1 MGSQFTSL
9 AQTMSALEQSQ
20 LRAASATN
28 ENLSAAEGIVRNAQD
43 LQAITS
49 RSLDKFDAYMSQ
61 LNTVRERDENFDQ
74 RAAELLNEM
83 RQESRDMAKL
93 IDELGEKIRNI
104 SDTADRAA
112 GDTAAA
118 QDNLREIRDL
128 MAGLNNQ
135 VKTVSDTLTRL
146 SEEV

>member
-1 MGSQFTSL
+1 
-9 AQTMSALEQSQ
+9 
-20 LRAASATN
+20 
-28 ENLSAAEGIVRNAQD
+28 
-43 LQAITS
+43 
-49 RSLDKFDAYMSQ
+49 MSQ

-93 IDELGEKIRNI
+93 IADLGEKIQNI
-104 SDTADRAA
+104 SDTSDRTA
-112 GDTAAA
+112 GEASGT
-118 QDNLREIRDL
+118 QNSLNEIRDL
-128 MAGLNNQ
+128 MAGLNDQ